1 MTHIDKELTEN
12 LIPIKHN
19 SCQDIVLEDCIV
31 VHNDNNNK
39 INKTE
44 ENKPNLQFDSTTT
57 NKEILV
63 RLINLSIP
71 LIVSFV
77 LFFLNQSV
85 VFYCVRDRPLI
96 TEAKSLLYIY
106 YYTLSILLLWGFSVG
121 LEINGSKAIGEN
133 DMRRLRLIISSYYT
147 IFILLTL
154 LIFSI
159 SYFLTPFLIV
169 LIPCNQLVK
178 DNFLSEIKVL
188 SFSFPLIAISC
199 LLGRLA
205 NIYQKNSLLIKLT
218 VISSIINNF
227 SCIII
232 IKILKI
238 DNYGLGICQFI
249 SNFVYTSLFIID
261 IIRYKPFHE
270 IDVFSIKPLWITSP
284 IILQEFKFS
293 GLTALNYI
301 LVTVTSEFICYIGL
315 YISEV
320 HFVVLS
326 IYINIFNV
334 IDQVFE
340 ALSNAMT
347 ILTSL
352 YYGKN
357 DFSMVWRIWKVCVV
371 LIGLVGISICLL
383 LYIFSEEILYLFT
396 NDNEIY
402 SMTKEYILYL
412 VITIIIRSF
421 HFPFSEIIL
430 VFGYASYLFVT
441 NFLIRVSFLVVG
453 CSVLVIFFK
462 YEIICILIIWIV
474 SFIVSDLVFIVIIQ
488 RICLKNSDKKKE
500 EEDESS
506 EYMKLES

>member
-1 MTHIDKELTEN
+1 MICNERELTEN
-12 LIPIKHN
+12 LLPIKHN

-31 VHNDNNNK
+31 VHNDNLNMTNK
-39 INKTE
+39 IE
-44 ENKPNLQFDSTTT
+44 EDKPSLQFDSTTT
-57 NKEILV
+57 NKEILG
-63 RLINLSIP
+63 RLVNLSIP

-133 DMRRLRLIISSYYT
+133 DMSKLRLIISSYYT
-147 IFILLTL
+147 IFIFLTIVL
-154 LIFSI
+154 FSI
-159 SYFLTPFLIV
+159 SYFITPFLIV
-169 LIPCNQLVK
+169 LIPCNPLVK
-178 DNFLSEIKVL
+178 ENFLSEIKVL
-188 SFSFPLIAISC
+188 SFSFPFIAISC

-205 NIYQKNSLLIKLT
+205 NVYQKNSLLIKLT
-218 VISSIINNF
+218 VISSIFNNI

-249 SNFVYTSLFIID
+249 SNFVYTSLFLID

-270 IDVFSIKPLWITSP
+270 IDLFSIKPLWITCPS
-284 IILQEFKFS
+284 IFHEFKFS
-293 GLTALNYI
+293 GLTAINYI

-340 ALSNAMT
+340 ALSNGMT

-357 DFSMVWRIWKVCVV
+357 DFPMVWRIWKVCVV

-383 LYIFSEEILYLFT
+383 LYVFSEEILYLFT

-402 SMTKEYILYL
+402 SMTKEYISYL
-412 VITIIIRSF
+412 VVTILIRSF

-441 NFLIRVSFLVVG
+441 NFLIRISFLVVG
-453 CSVLVIFFK
+453 CSVLVIIFK
-462 YEIICILIIWIV
+462 YGVLCILLVWIV
-474 SFIVSDLVFIVIIQ
+474 SFIVSDLVFIIIIQ
-488 RICLKNSDKKKE
+488 RICFTNTDKNKDG
-500 EEDESS
+500 S
-506 EYMKLES
+506 EYMKIES